1 VSSKAV
7 MTEAD
12 IVNAE
17 VVQVDLGPGLLL
29 QVTPTAARDSYRLTG
44 ANQGKRLVLTLNDV
58 ALGARQIE
66 APMAEGSVMIFVEM
80 TDAALDDLVRD
91 LKRTSAEVQRQ
102 ISREIMKPG
111 IFTLILIALTN
122 WTVLAAERIEFTWPT
137 PNPAWAD
144 GKPPASFLQHAG
156 SGDPAS
162 GGFWRRAGAAARISR
177 GNRHR
182 APRP

>member
-1 VSSKAV
+1 MMRLIVACGCVIAWALGGAGCSTPAPQDYTPTQARLFLESTDGRAPTVKLPRSGVVIAVSSKAV

-17 VVQVDLGPGLLL
+17 VVQVDLGRCLML
-29 QVTPTAARDSYRLTG
+29 QVTPSAARDLYRLTG

-102 ISREIMKPG
+102 ISRK
-111 IFTLILIALTN
+111 
-122 WTVLAAERIEFTWPT
+122 
-137 PNPAWAD
+137 
-144 GKPPASFLQHAG
+144 S
-156 SGDPAS
+156 
-162 GGFWRRAGAAARISR
+162 
-177 GNRHR
+177 
-182 APRP
+182 

>member
-1 VSSKAV
+1 MMQLIVACGCVIAWAVGGAGCSTPAPQDYTPTQARLFLESTDGRAPTVKLPRSGVVIAVSSKAV
-7 MTEAD
+7 VTEAD

-17 VVQVDLGPGLLL
+17 VVQVDLGRCLML
-29 QVTPTAARDSYRLTG
+29 QVTPSAARDLYRLTG

-102 ISREIMKPG
+102 ISRK
-111 IFTLILIALTN
+111 
-122 WTVLAAERIEFTWPT
+122 
-137 PNPAWAD
+137 
-144 GKPPASFLQHAG
+144 S
-156 SGDPAS
+156 
-162 GGFWRRAGAAARISR
+162 
-177 GNRHR
+177 
-182 APRP
+182 